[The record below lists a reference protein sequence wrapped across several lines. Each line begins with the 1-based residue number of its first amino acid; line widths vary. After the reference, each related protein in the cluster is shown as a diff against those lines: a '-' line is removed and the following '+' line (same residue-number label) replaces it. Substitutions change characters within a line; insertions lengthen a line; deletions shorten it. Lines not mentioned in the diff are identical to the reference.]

1 MLKADLGTLVQAFFC
16 KRLISQRRASP
27 HTIASYRDTF
37 RLLLAFAQKRLNRP
51 PSQLEL
57 KDISPSLVSDFLDH
71 LEATRGNRARTR
83 NLRLTALRSFFRF
96 AALEAPDHGGVIQ
109 RGLAIPNKRCQRPLI
124 GFLTRPEIEALLAA
138 VDCRTWI
145 GRRDY
150 AFLLVAMQTGLRL
163 SEITAVR
170 REDVSLGPGAHI
182 HCVGKGRKERGT
194 PLTKVARRVLQAWM
208 KEPRPIESAF
218 LFPSLSGG
226 RLSADAVQDLVNK
239 HVAAARLECPS
250 LMKKRVTPH
259 VLRHYLPFR
268 TMSGNGEPLAIWPGE
283 SRSGCGKPQRI
294 ARHSLVFSTD
304 CSGRRGVGRRV
315 CSDPAFHPAGM
326 SWRVLSPSWQVS
338 LRDKFVSFQHV
349 RDPATRRSQNDR
361 PLLAEDPW
369 PWCAS
374 SGAQLHVC
382 VSAKGIDWNPSRD
395 ACSASTARRGR

>member
-1 MLKADLGTLVQAFFC
+1 MHKTDLGTLVETFFC

-83 NLRLTALRSFFRF
+83 NLRLTAVRSFFRF

-109 RGLAIPNKRCQRPLI
+109 RVLAIPNKRCQRPLI

-163 SEITAVR
+163 SEMTAVR
-170 REDVSLGPGAHI
+170 REDVILGPGAHI
-182 HCVGKGRKERGT
+182 YCLGKGRKERGT

-208 KEPRPIESAF
+208 KEPWPIESAF
-218 LFPSLSGG
+218 LFPTISGG

-239 HVAAARLECPS
+239 HVAAARMKCPS
-250 LMKKRVTPH
+250 LVKKRVTPH
-259 VLRHYLPFR
+259 MLRHTAAMELLQAGVDRSMIALWLGHESVETTQIYL
-268 TMSGNGEPLAIWPGE
+268 NANLALKEEILAKTNPVN
-283 SRSGCGKPQRI
+283 GKPGRY
-294 ARHSLVFSTD
+294 RPTD
-304 CSGRRGVGRRV
+304 
-315 CSDPAFHPAGM
+315 
-326 SWRVLSPSWQVS
+326 RVLSFLSS
-338 LRDKFVSFQHV
+338 L
-349 RDPATRRSQNDR
+349 
-361 PLLAEDPW
+361 
-369 PWCAS
+369 
-374 SGAQLHVC
+374 
-382 VSAKGIDWNPSRD
+382 
-395 ACSASTARRGR
+395 

>member
-1 MLKADLGTLVQAFFC
+1 MYKADLGTLVEAFFC

-37 RLLLAFAQKRLNRP
+37 RLLLAFAQKRLSRP

-71 LEATRGNRARTR
+71 LEASRGNKARTR
-83 NLRLTALRSFFRF
+83 NLRLTAVRSFFQF

-109 RGLAIPNKRCQRPLI
+109 RVLAIPNKRCQRPLI

-150 AFLLVAMQTGLRL
+150 AFLLVTMQTGLRL

-170 REDVSLGPGAHI
+170 REDVILGLGASI

-208 KEPRPIESAF
+208 KKPWPIESPF

-226 RLSADAVQDLVNK
+226 KAQRG
-239 HVAAARLECPS
+239 C
-250 LMKKRVTPH
+250 
-259 VLRHYLPFR
+259 
-268 TMSGNGEPLAIWPGE
+268 
-283 SRSGCGKPQRI
+283 RSG
-294 ARHSLVFSTD
+294 
-304 CSGRRGVGRRV
+304 SG
-315 CSDPAFHPAGM
+315 
-326 SWRVLSPSWQVS
+326 
-338 LRDKFVSFQHV
+338 
-349 RDPATRRSQNDR
+349 
-361 PLLAEDPW
+361 E
-369 PWCAS
+369 
-374 SGAQLHVC
+374 
-382 VSAKGIDWNPSRD
+382 
-395 ACSASTARRGR
+395 

>member
-1 MLKADLGTLVQAFFC
+1 MHKADLGTLVEAFFC

-37 RLLLAFAQKRLNRP
+37 RLLLAFAQKRLSRP

-71 LEATRGNRARTR
+71 LEATRSNKARTR
-83 NLRLTALRSFFRF
+83 NLRPTAVRSFFQF

-109 RGLAIPNKRCQRPLI
+109 RVLAIPNKRCQRPLI

-150 AFLLVAMQTGLRL
+150 AFLLVTMQTGLRL

-170 REDVSLGPGAHI
+170 REDVILGLGASI

-208 KEPRPIESAF
+208 KEPWPIESPF

-259 VLRHYLPFR
+259 VLRHTAAMELLQAGVDRSMIALWLGHESVETTQIYL
-268 TMSGNGEPLAIWPGE
+268 NANLALKEEILAKTNLVN
-283 SRSGCGKPQRI
+283 GKPGRY
-294 ARHSLVFSTD
+294 RPTD
-304 CSGRRGVGRRV
+304 
-315 CSDPAFHPAGM
+315 
-326 SWRVLSPSWQVS
+326 RVLSFLSN
-338 LRDKFVSFQHV
+338 L
-349 RDPATRRSQNDR
+349 
-361 PLLAEDPW
+361 
-369 PWCAS
+369 
-374 SGAQLHVC
+374 
-382 VSAKGIDWNPSRD
+382 
-395 ACSASTARRGR
+395 

>member
-1 MLKADLGTLVQAFFC
+1 MHKTDLGTLVEAFFC

-37 RLLLAFAQKRLNRP
+37 RLLLAFAQKRLSRP

-83 NLRLTALRSFFRF
+83 NLRLTAVRSFFQF

-109 RGLAIPNKRCQRPLI
+109 RVLAIPNKRCQRPLI

-170 REDVSLGPGAHI
+170 REDVILGPGAHI
-182 HCVGKGRKERGT
+182 YCVGKGRKERGT

-208 KEPRPIESAF
+208 KEPWPIESAF
-218 LFPSLSGG
+218 LFPSISGG
-226 RLSADAVQDLVNK
+226 RLSADAVQDMVNK
-239 HVAAARLECPS
+239 HVAAARAKCPS
-250 LMKKRVTPH
+250 LAKKRVTPH
-259 VLRHYLPFR
+259 VLRHTAAMELLQAGVDRSMIALWLGHESVETTQIYL
-268 TMSGNGEPLAIWPGE
+268 NANLALKEEILAKTNPVN
-283 SRSGCGKPQRI
+283 GKPGRY
-294 ARHSLVFSTD
+294 RPTD
-304 CSGRRGVGRRV
+304 
-315 CSDPAFHPAGM
+315 
-326 SWRVLSPSWQVS
+326 RVLSFLSS
-338 LRDKFVSFQHV
+338 L
-349 RDPATRRSQNDR
+349 
-361 PLLAEDPW
+361 
-369 PWCAS
+369 
-374 SGAQLHVC
+374 
-382 VSAKGIDWNPSRD
+382 
-395 ACSASTARRGR
+395 